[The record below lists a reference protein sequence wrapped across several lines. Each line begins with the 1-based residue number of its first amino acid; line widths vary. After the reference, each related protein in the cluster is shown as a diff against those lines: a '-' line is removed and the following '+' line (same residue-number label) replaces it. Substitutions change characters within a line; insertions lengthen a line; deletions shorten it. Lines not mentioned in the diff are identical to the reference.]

1 MVLGGVVGHE
11 IHNELQAQSMGFVAH
26 PIKVLKS
33 AEPRVDGAVIG
44 HVVPGV
50 VLWRQVERGQPHRIH
65 AQLFEVGQFFGH
77 TAQVAHPVSVGVLE
91 GARIH
96 LVDHGVPPPL
106 GTGLLT
112 WGHCFF
118 RHSLTLVSMRGAG
131 EISGEGIAAM
141 KPQGLWAVH
150 PEPLTTVERSLLL
163 QQHLGAPGSTPA
175 VTGFNALDILRTPV
189 GHTDHW
195 VQESCFSAMETLTR
209 MIALH
214 EGLPPPQL
222 NYPVKVNGRTF
233 YLDLAWPETEVD

>member
-1 MVLGGVVGHE
+1 
-11 IHNELQAQSMGFVAH
+11 
-26 PIKVLKS
+26 
-33 AEPRVDGAVIG
+33 
-44 HVVPGV
+44 
-50 VLWRQVERGQPHRIH
+50 
-65 AQLFEVGQFFGH
+65 
-77 TAQVAHPVSVGVLE
+77 
-91 GARIH
+91 
-96 LVDHGVPPPL
+96 
-106 GTGLLT
+106 
-112 WGHCFF
+112 
-118 RHSLTLVSMRGAG
+118 
-131 EISGEGIAAM
+131 M